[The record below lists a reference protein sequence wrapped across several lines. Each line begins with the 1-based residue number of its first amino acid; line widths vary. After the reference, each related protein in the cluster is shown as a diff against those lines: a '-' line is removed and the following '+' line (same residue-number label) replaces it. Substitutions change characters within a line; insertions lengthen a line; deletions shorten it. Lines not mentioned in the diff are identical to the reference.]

1 MKIIVCGAG
10 QVGSS
15 IAKQL
20 ASEENDVTVVD
31 QSRSLVA
38 RISETLEVRTVLG
51 HASHPDVIAR
61 AGGADAEMLIAVT
74 SSDETNMVA
83 SQVAHSLFRIPSRIA
98 RVRNQSYLDPKWKD
112 LYRLEH
118 MPIDVI
124 ISPEIEVGEAI
135 IRRLHVPG
143 ASDMI
148 PYADGLIKVVAVQC
162 PARCP
167 VINLPIRVVRE
178 RARNL
183 KMQILGIV
191 HNNNFLV
198 PEPDTVLGIGDEVYF
213 VAEDSDI
220 QRCMSLFGHDE
231 KEARRLL
238 ILGGGNIGQYI
249 AEKLEAED
257 HDIRIKIIE
266 YNQQRAEEIASTL
279 NNTTV
284 LCGSALDQAILVEAN
299 VNLVET
305 VIAVTNDDEVNVLA
319 SLLSKRFGAQR
330 CITLVN
336 NASYAPLLGNLG
348 IDVTVNPRETTVST
362 ILQHI
367 RRGKIRGVHA
377 IHDGAAEIIEAEAIE
392 TSPLIGKSL
401 GMLELP
407 KGVVIGAMLR
417 RNEVLFPDLSQTIQK
432 NDRFI
437 IMAKTKAVKQ
447 VEQIFSVSSD
457 IF

>member
-1 MKIIVCGAG
+1 MKIIICGAG

-20 ASEENDVTVVD
+20 AAEENDVTVVD
-31 QSRSLVA
+31 QSQALVS
-38 RISETLEVRTVLG
+38 RISETLEVRTVVG

-61 AGGADAEMLIAVT
+61 AGGKDADMLIAVT

-98 RVRNQSYLDPKWKD
+98 RVRNQSYLDPEWKD

-143 ASDMI
+143 ATDMI
-148 PYADGLIKVVAVQC
+148 PYAGGRIKVIAVQC

-167 VINLPIRVVRE
+167 VINLPMRIVRE

-183 KMQILGIV
+183 RMQILGIV
-191 HNNNFLV
+191 QNDRFSI
-198 PEPDTVLGIGDEVYF
+198 PDPDTILSIGDEVYF
-213 VAEDSDI
+213 VAESDDI
-220 QRCMSLFGHDE
+220 QKCMSLFGHDE
-231 KEARRLL
+231 KEARRIL

-249 AEKLEAED
+249 TEQLEAENA
-257 HDIRIKIIE
+257 DIRVKVIE
-266 YNQQRAEEIASTL
+266 FNKERAKEVATSLQRA
-279 NNTTV
+279 TV
-284 LCGSALDQAILVEAN
+284 LCGSALDQNILVEAN

-362 ILQHI
+362 ILQHV
-367 RRGKIRGVHA
+367 RRGKIRGVHT

-392 TSPLIGKSL
+392 TSPLIGKSIA
-401 GMLELP
+401 MLELP
-407 KGVVIGAMLR
+407 KGVIIGAVLR
-417 RNEVLFPDLSQTIQK
+417 RNEVYFPDSSLTIQK

-437 IMAKTKAVKQ
+437 IMATTKAVKQ
-447 VEQIFSVSSD
+447 VEHIFSVSSD
-457 IF
+457 FF